1 MKGAK
6 IMTGRE
12 LVIHILSNGLEE
24 ADISDLFLTED
35 EAAVR
40 LNVGVAT
47 IKAWSELG
55 LIQRIN
61 INGKTYVLPSKTL
74 NRFEEQWS
82 KTYENTK

>member
-24 ADISDLFLTED
+24 EDISDLFLTED

-55 LIQRIN
+55 LIQCIN

-82 KTYENTK
+82 KPYENTK

>member
-40 LNVGVAT
+40 LNVGLAT
-47 IKAWSELG
+47 IKAWPELG
-55 LIQRIN
+55 LIQCIN

>member
-1 MKGAK
+1 
-6 IMTGRE
+6 MTGRE

-55 LIQRIN
+55 LIQYIN

-74 NRFEEQWS
+74 NRFEEQRS
-82 KTYENTK
+82 KAYENTK